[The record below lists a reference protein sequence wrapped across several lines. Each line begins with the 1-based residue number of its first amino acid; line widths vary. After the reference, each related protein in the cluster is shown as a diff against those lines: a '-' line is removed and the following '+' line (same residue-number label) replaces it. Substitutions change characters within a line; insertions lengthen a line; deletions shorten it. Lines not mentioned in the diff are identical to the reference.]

1 MAAAPFPPLY
11 QIRAPPDRHAT
22 SFECFFFF
30 PLTLHLIVLPCTMK
44 KGGVFWKIAD
54 SHPIF
59 HDRDAVCVAEL

>member
-30 PLTLHLIVLPCTMK
+30 FPLTLHLIVPPCTMK
-44 KGGVFWKIAD
+44 NRRCLLE
-54 SHPIF
+54 
-59 HDRDAVCVAEL
+59 DRRQSSRLS